1 MPRVLLIDDDPD
13 LRESLALGLE
23 EHGISVDVAPD
34 GADALAHLGASDA
47 RPDAILLD
55 LGMPRMNGWQ
65 FRDLQ
70 KRHPALSQIPVLVL
84 TGEKPLGI
92 DAQGVLQKPFTI
104 DRLVDA
110 IRRLTRGAGAR

>member
-1 MPRVLLIDDDPD
+1 MPRVLLIDDDAD
-13 LRESLALGLE
+13 LREALALGLAA
-23 EHGISVDVAPD
+23 HGIAVDVARD
-34 GADALAHLGASDA
+34 GADALARLDAGDA

-70 KRHPALSQIPVLVL
+70 KRHPALSQIPVVVL

-92 DAQGVLQKPFTI
+92 DAEDVLQKPCALQ
-104 DRLVDA
+104 RLVDA
-110 IRRLTRGAGAR
+110 IRRLTPAPGAR